1 MAWYSDT
8 ESDFTD
14 VSLDED
20 ADALMGGGDFGG
32 GGGGPDAVGPT
43 KKWDAFQVTPPEVDT
58 GSAAAMVWVKR
69 FEKLMLILAYVLTF
83 IIIGTAAVIGKGT
96 TFFMIAQVRSS
107 EEGEI
112 LVDNFL
118 EINKGKPTTEIFL
131 FLQH

>member
-20 ADALMGGGDFGG
+20 ADALMG

-96 TFFMIAQVRSS
+96 TFFMIAQVRFS
-107 EEGEI
+107 EEGRT
-112 LVDNFL
+112 FW
-118 EINKGKPTTEIFL
+118 
-131 FLQH
+131 